1 MAVTAAQAGPVGV
14 NLPGITCG
22 PFRSVS
28 PPRGPAAGQAGK
40 QMAPSLPQHTR
51 GNQGISR
58 SGRVGRRLRRRR
70 RRSTALDALPVVL
83 LAVIAGAGPF
93 SHIRDTAEHGQHKP
107 TPRTSTEKEANT
119 ARPDRSGRRCARA
132 PSEQDLRAWRQRW
145 LPRCRR

>member
-107 TPRTSTEKEANT
+107 TPRTSTEKEGTRLTPT
-119 ARPDRSGRRCARA
+119 ALAVNASGHPRSK
-132 PSEQDLRAWRQRW
+132 DLRAWRQRW

>member
-1 MAVTAAQAGPVGV
+1 
-14 NLPGITCG
+14 
-22 PFRSVS
+22 
-28 PPRGPAAGQAGK
+28 
-40 QMAPSLPQHTR
+40 MAPSLPRHTR

-58 SGRVGRRLRRRR
+58 SGRLGRRLRRRR

-119 ARPDRSGRRCARA
+119 ARPDRSGRRSARA
-132 PSEQDLRAWRQRW
+132 PSEQDLRAWAAAVAAA
-145 LPRCRR
+145 LPPLTEPQLAAVARLAAHLDANDSQKRAA